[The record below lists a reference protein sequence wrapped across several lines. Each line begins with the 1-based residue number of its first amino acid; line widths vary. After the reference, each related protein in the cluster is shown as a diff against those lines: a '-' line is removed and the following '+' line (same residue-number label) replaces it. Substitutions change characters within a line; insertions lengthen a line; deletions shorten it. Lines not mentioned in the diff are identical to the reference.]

1 MGQHDA
7 TGVVVVMIRRVSK
20 DDARRILGVSDSTID
35 RRIQR
40 GELSTERDGRR
51 VWVVLDDEV
60 LGASA
65 DASPETTPEAARRV
79 NGASADAAEMLQV
92 RLLEERVR
100 SQDELIA
107 MYKTQNSDWEQR
119 YYGLREELAAAH
131 RIAENLSR
139 TLPAGMP
146 TQGRRRW
153 MFWKWDL

>member
-1 MGQHDA
+1 M
-7 TGVVVVMIRRVSK
+7 VRRVSK

-79 NGASADAAEMLQV
+79 NGASADAAEVLQV

-131 RIAENLSR
+131 RIAENLSKI
-139 TLPAGMP
+139 LPAGVP
-146 TQGRRRW
+146 TQGGRRRW
-153 MFWKWDL
+153 MFWKRDF

>member
-1 MGQHDA
+1 M
-7 TGVVVVMIRRVSK
+7 VRRVSK

-60 LGASA
+60 LEASA
-65 DASPETTPEAARRV
+65 DASPETTSEAARRV
-79 NGASADAAEMLQV
+79 NGASADAAEVLQV

-100 SQDELIA
+100 SQDELIT

-131 RIAENLSR
+131 RIAENLSKI
-139 TLPAGMP
+139 LPAGVP
-146 TQGRRRW
+146 TQGSRRRW
-153 MFWKWDL
+153 MFWKRDL

>member
-1 MGQHDA
+1 M
-7 TGVVVVMIRRVSK
+7 VRRVSK

-51 VWVVLDDEV
+51 VWVVLDDEL
-60 LGASA
+60 LGASV
-65 DASPETTPEAARRV
+65 DASPETTPETARRV
-79 NGASADAAEMLQV
+79 NEASADAAEMLQM

-100 SQDELIA
+100 SQDELIT

-131 RIAENLSR
+131 RIAENLSKI
-139 TLPAGMP
+139 LPAGVP
-146 TQGRRRW
+146 PQGGRRRW
-153 MFWKWDL
+153 MFWKRDL